1 MALETTMLSVLLTM
15 SDSNVHTL
23 VDPHCCLCSEC
34 VEILLMHG
42 ATVLLH
48 DAVMRRTPLH
58 AAGEHE
64 L

>member
-1 MALETTMLSVLLTM
+1 M

-23 VDPHCCLCSEC
+23 IDPHCCVCSEC

-58 AAGEHE
+58 AAGERE